1 MLVGWS
7 LFFFGLAKFQTV
19 ASERPA
25 YHLWVPVLSQPY
37 RIGSCCHWYG
47 ERPIT
52 KLSFTQMQ
60 VPER

>member
-1 MLVGWS
+1 
-7 LFFFGLAKFQTV
+7 
-19 ASERPA
+19 
-25 YHLWVPVLSQPY
+25 LWVPVLSQPY